1 MLRTPKLTED
11 QVNQFVRDGFVVLPT
26 AFNAFEA
33 AAIQEWSFELSELPE
48 EPGKHW
54 VYHEPSLLS
63 DNQELINRIE
73 NMTQFHKGFS
83 ELAECLKTSVG
94 QLLGEN
100 AVLFKDKINFKMPG
114 GDGFTPHQ
122 DSQAGW
128 DNYAKFYLTAMV
140 SVDKATIK
148 NGCLEFASGHNQ
160 SGLIGELWKPLSD
173 NDMKNMKF
181 SPIETKPGDV
191 VFFDCYTPH
200 KSESNLTN
208 KPRRILYLTY
218 NKLTDGD
225 YREKYYEDKYKNYPP
240 DIDRD
245 PKKKYTFKV

>member
-73 NMTQFHKGFS
+73 NMTPFHKGFS

-114 GDGFTPHQ
+114 GDGFKPHQ

-128 DNYAKFYLTAMV
+128 EDYASYFINVMV
-140 SVDKATIK
+140 SVDAATIQ
-148 NGCLEFASGHNQ
+148 NGCLQLARRSNKKLLGKKWEPLTAAETSPTEFAPYPT
-160 SGLIGELWKPLSD
+160 E
-173 NDMKNMKF
+173 
-181 SPIETKPGDV
+181 PGDIIY
-191 VFFDCYTPH
+191 FDSYAPH
-200 KSESNLTN
+200 ASEPNLTDQS
-208 KPRRILYLTY
+208 RRLYFATY
-218 NKLTDGD
+218 NRLSEGDHLTS
-225 YREKYYEDKYKNYPP
+225 YYAAKRKSFPP
-240 DIDRD
+240 DIEREQG
-245 PKKKYTFKV
+245 KVYVYRV